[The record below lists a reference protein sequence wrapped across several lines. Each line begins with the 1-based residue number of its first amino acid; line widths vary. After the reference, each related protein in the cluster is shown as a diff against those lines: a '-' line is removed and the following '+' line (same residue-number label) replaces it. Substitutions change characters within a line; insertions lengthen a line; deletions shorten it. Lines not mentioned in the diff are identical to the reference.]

1 MDFKDYY
8 AILGVAPDA
17 DEKAIKT
24 AYRKLAR
31 KYHPDVSKEAD
42 AEAHFKEVAE
52 AYEVL
57 KSPDKRAEYD
67 NLRQYGHGERFEAPP
82 GWQPS
87 GGFEHAEHG
96 FQGHDFSD
104 FFESIFGAQGGP
116 QAHRRHERRGQD
128 IELEVPLF
136 LEETLSS
143 EPRPISFKLPGFDEH
158 GRRQEVHKSLKVR
171 IPVGVTDGERI
182 RLKGQ
187 GAAGIGG
194 GPSGDLY
201 LIIRLVPHPLF
212 DVDGRNLLVT
222 VPLAP
227 WEAALGA
234 KIEVPTLA
242 GRIALSVPAGSQT
255 GQRLRIRGKGLAGKG
270 DEPAGDLYAVLK
282 VVMPKGAAAEATR
295 KLWEDLA
302 TQAAFDPRAEWGK

>member
-1 MDFKDYY
+1 MDFQDYY

-17 DEKAIKT
+17 DDKAIKT

-57 KSPDKRAEYD
+57 KSPEKRAEYD
-67 NLRQYGHGERFEAPP
+67 NLRQYGHGEPSRRRRA
-82 GWQPS
+82 GSS

-104 FFESIFGAQGGP
+104 FFESIFGAQAGP
-116 QAHRRHERRGQD
+116 QAHRRHERRGRHRAGSAAVSRDAVQRTAAD
-128 IELEVPLF
+128 QLQA
-136 LEETLSS
+136 
-143 EPRPISFKLPGFDEH
+143 PGFDEH

-227 WEAALGA
+227 WEAALGLKSRCRPWPGVSPSA
-234 KIEVPTLA
+234 SRRAARPGSACGFAARGWRA
-242 GRIALSVPAGSQT
+242 GRRAGRRSLCRAQGGDAQGRRRRGDTQT
-255 GQRLRIRGKGLAGKG
+255 LGRPGHAGGLR
-270 DEPAGDLYAVLK
+270 
-282 VVMPKGAAAEATR
+282 
-295 KLWEDLA
+295 
-302 TQAAFDPRAEWGK
+302 PRAEWGK